1 MFDIK
6 KLAVAETTTIHLR
19 GADDELLFAEN
30 DAITPITI
38 TVFGPGTKAFS
49 KAQTA
54 RNKAVLERFQRKG
67 KNRADTTLEEN
78 AEFLAAVTMSFNNFQ
93 YGDLEVEGHDQ
104 FKACYLDTSIGF
116 IAEQVNKE
124 LGDWANF
131 TKGSTKN

>member
-19 GADDELLFAEN
+19 GADDELLFEN
-30 DAITPITI
+30 GEPVSI
-38 TVFGPGTKAFS
+38 TVYGPGTKAFS
-49 KAQTA
+49 KAQAA
-54 RNKAVLERFQRKG
+54 RNKSVLERFQRKG

-78 AEFLAAVTMSFNNFQ
+78 AEFLAAVTVSFNNFQ
-93 YGDLEVEGHDQ
+93 YGDLEGHEQ

-116 IAEQVNKE
+116 VAEQVNKE

-131 TKGSTKN
+131 TKGSTKS